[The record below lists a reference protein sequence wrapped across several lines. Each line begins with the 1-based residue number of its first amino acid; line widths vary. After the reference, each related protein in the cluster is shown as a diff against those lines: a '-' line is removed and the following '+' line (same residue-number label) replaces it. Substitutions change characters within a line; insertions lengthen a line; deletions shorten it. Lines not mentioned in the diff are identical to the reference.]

1 MRTVT
6 AGARPHGSGYVRNS
20 TSHEPDTGPARCGSL
35 AVRGRVP
42 DSHGPGRSVQ
52 RLLMSARSVLQHSRK
67 GTAMNGTSASTVLAL
82 ASLAAMLAHA
92 VPAAAQNDAS
102 KTRVQAGVLTCEG
115 EGGWGLIITSKKTFR
130 CTFSSSNG
138 EVREAYRGAIRK
150 IGVDV
155 GKTGAT
161 SLLWFVFGPG
171 EKVGERF
178 VPGSLQGRYVGA
190 GAEASV
196 VVGLGANALVG
207 GGADSF
213 ALQPVSV
220 QVQTGLS
227 IAAGVQSLGLEY
239 VGPVPG
245 EPVKIQ

>member
-1 MRTVT
+1 MTT
-6 AGARPHGSGYVRNS
+6 I
-20 TSHEPDTGPARCGSL
+20 
-35 AVRGRVP
+35 
-42 DSHGPGRSVQ
+42 
-52 RLLMSARSVLQHSRK
+52 
-67 GTAMNGTSASTVLAL
+67 SASTALAL
-82 ASLAAMLAHA
+82 ASVVATLAFAE
-92 VPAAAQNDAS
+92 PAAAQS
-102 KTRVQAGVLTCEG
+102 TSQTRVQAGVLTCEG
-115 EGGWGLIITSKKTFR
+115 DGGWGLIVTSKKTFR

-138 EVREAYRGAIRK
+138 EVREAYRGVIRK
-150 IGVDV
+150 IGIDV

-161 SLLWFVFGPG
+161 SLLWFVFGPSA
-171 EKVGERF
+171 KVGEKF

-207 GGADSF
+207 GGSDSF

-227 IAAGVQSLGLEY
+227 VAAGVQRLDLEY

-245 EPVKIQ
+245 KPEIVQ

>member
-1 MRTVT
+1 M
-6 AGARPHGSGYVRNS
+6 
-20 TSHEPDTGPARCGSL
+20 TGPSASAAL
-35 AVRGRVP
+35 AVV
-42 DSHGPGRSVQ
+42 SLV
-52 RLLMSARSVLQHSRK
+52 
-67 GTAMNGTSASTVLAL
+67 
-82 ASLAAMLAHA
+82 ASLAL
-92 VPAAAQNDAS
+92 VEPVAAQSNATQ
-102 KTRVQAGVLTCEG
+102 TRVQAGVLTCEG

-130 CTFSSSNG
+130 CTFVSSNG
-138 EVREAYRGAIRK
+138 EVREAYRGVIRK
-150 IGVDV
+150 IGIDV

-161 SLLWFVFGPG
+161 SLLWFVFGPSAKIG
-171 EKVGERF
+171 ENF

-196 VVGLGANALVG
+196 VVGLGANALIG

-245 EPVKIQ
+245 KPEIVQ